1 MKTTLKRKAL
11 SLFLVVTLAV
21 TVIPAEGLTSKAYAA
36 DPVIAMGSTQT
47 GVLEPESSKYYQFT
61 IPSSGKVAISGLMEK
76 SDEKSGTAYLRFS
89 VYQNDGKRVYSS
101 ERYNLSSIGRKYID
115 STAYLNKGTYTIEAE
130 APFDFGGPG
139 TKYSFSLGFTSVN
152 ESFTET
158 NAGTNNTFDTA
169 NTIKTNTTYRGMIA
183 DNEESDIYR
192 FTIPSKGNMRAILS
206 AVEGTCLK
214 EVNIYDGNRV
224 RQRHWRYPEFIDG
237 EVVEFSPGTYY
248 IELVGASSPFVYSL
262 QIASPIPMSATSIK
276 LSNSSY
282 TYDGYAKTPGV
293 TVAHNGS
300 NLSTF
305 RSYSVSYSANKNAG
319 IGKVT
324 VTGKGAYAGS
334 VTKTFKIKPSRPS
347 VKAVKGVK
355 KGFKATWAKKSKA
368 EATGYQVQYSTKKS
382 MKGAK
387 TKTVKGGAKTVKG
400 LKAGKRYYVRVR
412 AYKTVGKQ
420 KVYSSWSA
428 KRAVTT
434 KRR

>member
-11 SLFLVVTLAV
+11 SVFLVVTLAV
-21 TVIPAEGLTSKAYAA
+21 TMIPAEGLTSKAYAA

-47 GVLEPESSKYYQFT
+47 GVLEPKSSKYYQFT

-76 SDEKSGTAYLRFS
+76 SDEKSGTAHLRFS
-89 VYQNDGKRVYSS
+89 VYQNDGKCVYSS
-101 ERYNLSSIGRKYID
+101 ERYKLSSVGREYID

-130 APFDFGGPG
+130 APYDFGGPG
-139 TKYSFSLGFTSVN
+139 TKYSFSLGFTSVR

-183 DNEESDIYR
+183 DNERYDMYR
-192 FTIPSKGNMRAILS
+192 FTIPSKTRMRVIFNSLDGTSASAI
-206 AVEGTCLK
+206 K
-214 EVNIYDGNRV
+214 IYDGNRV
-224 RQRHWRYPEFIDG
+224 KVCSWSGRSSIDG
-237 EVVEFSPGTYY
+237 EAVEFSPGTHY
-248 IELVGASSPFVYSL
+248 IEIDGYNPLVYSL

-282 TYDGYAKTPGV
+282 TYDGYMKTPGV

-334 VTKTFKIKPSRPS
+334 VTKTFKIKPGRPS
-347 VKAVKGVK
+347 IKAVKGVK